1 MDSHPRLDDHTVDT
15 DKFPGTYDE
24 LIDVDSPEELE
35 RIRAWEVL
43 QWWNG
48 LTDTQRH
55 HYEYIG
61 FKRYGASEG
70 LHEASDAHLYGRCNC
85 PNDSDDSSSVQ
96 VDNDNSTIQLD
107 NDDNN

>member
-1 MDSHPRLDDHTVDT
+1 MDSRSDPNDHSVDT
-15 DKFPGTYDE
+15 ERLPGTYDE

-43 QWWNG
+43 QWWNS
-48 LTDTQRH
+48 LTDVQRY

-70 LHEASDAHLYGRCNC
+70 LHEASDAHLYGQCDC
-85 PNDSDDSSSVQ
+85 LNDPDDSTSIQ
-96 VDNDNSTIQLD
+96 QHDDNDE
-107 NDDNN
+107 